1 MNVREAT
8 KELHDAVEEITFAQ
22 RLLSGD
28 FTKDDYGRYLLAQEA
43 IFDAL
48 ENWDEYVIP
57 HSSLYRYENIIQ
69 DYAYLNIEENP
80 ETPSAAIKYG
90 HYLLGFT
97 EYDDV
102 KKNSHLYLNYLGLM
116 FGGSIVAKNIPTE
129 GLMYRFD
136 NRTECIKAIRELELD
151 IEEVKRGFEYQ
162 IRIMEEL
169 EELRNNES

>member
-8 KELHDAVEEITFAQ
+8 RELHDQVEQTVFAN

-129 GLMYRFD
+129 GLMYQFD
-136 NRTECIKAIRELELD
+136 NRTECIKSIRELPLD
-151 IEEVKRGFEYQ
+151 VEEVKQGFHYQ
-162 IRIMEEL
+162 ILIMEEL
-169 EELRNNES
+169 EAMRNES